1 MSRTRELVLLHVE
14 VVAEAREN
22 AECVGVVPSEAPAQ
36 AQQRDGVDVVQDR
49 GDRVEHFWP

>member
-1 MSRTRELVLLHVE
+1 VSRTRELVLLHVE